1 MSDSLVAATWVAC
14 ERGWDGVGRS
24 LYERAEARRDVLE
37 GVLADSVFATS
48 LEEVTAGTTPAA
60 YGDPTVFFGSPD

>member
-48 LEEVTAGTTPAA
+48 LEEVTAGTTPAT